1 LTRESASSQP
11 NGEWLTAIHRFVF
24 PGWNREHVFPARS
37 AGSNGDRLL
46 AENDTARTISA
57 EIPKKP
63 ISQRR
68 LSMDLKA
75 QITEDMKAAMRAR
88 ETQRLAAI
96 RLVLAAIKQ
105 KEVDERKDLTDQDV
119 VSVIEKMIK
128 QRRESISQYEK
139 AARADLA
146 DVEKFELAV
155 LQGYMPQ
162 ALSESDVEAAVAA
175 ALTESGA
182 QGVRDMGKV
191 MGVLKSKLAGRA
203 DMSVVSAMVKARLSG

>member
-1 LTRESASSQP
+1 
-11 NGEWLTAIHRFVF
+11 
-24 PGWNREHVFPARS
+24 
-37 AGSNGDRLL
+37 
-46 AENDTARTISA
+46 
-57 EIPKKP
+57 
-63 ISQRR
+63 
-68 LSMDLKA
+68 MDLKA

-191 MGVLKSKLAGRA
+191 MGVLKSKLAGQA